1 MSNSLYSE
9 LSVQLT
15 KDISKIEKQQ
25 QGIYFSSKNTIHQA
39 IHTIRPFLRE
49 NMRIL
54 EPSCGTCEFITHL
67 DNMETVSTGNT
78 IDCVEYNQSIYNEIK
93 SLNFQR
99 NTVNIHHSDFLTYT
113 SSEPYDLIIGN
124 PPYFVIPKKDVDV
137 SYWSYFTGR
146 PNIFN
151 IFIAKSLSML
161 AENGI
166 LCFVLPKSFLNC
178 IYYDNTRSHIYN
190 NYNIVAIEPCN
201 DAKFI
206 DTTQETIIFTIQK
219 NAPKN
224 NSRFTIAKNGF
235 TIFHDPTKIEQL
247 HDMYKESTTLDQM
260 GFKVGVGT
268 VVWNQVKSE
277 LTHDKTKTMLIY
289 SSNVE
294 DNKIVVKDFKNDS
307 KKQYIDR
314 DGKNDMCLIVNR
326 GYGNGEY
333 KFQYAIVNQTQ
344 PYLLENHII
353 CITLKPTQ
361 TKLSKAKLLAQY
373 QKITKSFDN
382 EKTRQFINMYFSNN
396 AINTTELQHILPIY

>member
-1 MSNSLYSE
+1 
-9 LSVQLT
+9 
-15 KDISKIEKQQ
+15 
-25 QGIYFSSKNTIHQA
+25 
-39 IHTIRPFLRE
+39 
-49 NMRIL
+49 
-54 EPSCGTCEFITHL
+54 
-67 DNMETVSTGNT
+67 
-78 IDCVEYNQSIYNEIK
+78 
-93 SLNFQR
+93 
-99 NTVNIHHSDFLTYT
+99 LTYT
-113 SSEPYDLIIGN
+113 SPEPYDLIIGN

-178 IYYDNTRSHIYN
+178 VYYDNTRSHIYN
-190 NYNIVAIEPCN
+190 NYNIIAIEACN

-206 DTTQETIIFTIQK
+206 DTAQETVIFTIQK

-224 NSRFTIAKNGF
+224 NSQFTIVKNGF
-235 TIFHDPTKIEQL
+235 TIFHDPIKINML
-247 HDMYKESTTLDQM
+247 HKMYQKSTTLDQM
-260 GFKVGVGT
+260 GFNVGVGT

-277 LTHDKTKTMLIY
+277 LTHDKNKTMLIY

-294 DNKIVVKDFKNDS
+294 DNKIIAKDFKNNS

-314 DGKNDMCLIVNR
+314 NGKTDTCLIVNR

-333 KFQYAIVNQTQ
+333 KFQYAIVNQTT

-361 TKLSKAKLLAQY
+361 PKITKSKLLKQY
-373 QKITKSFDN
+373 QKITESFDN
-382 EKTRQFINMYFSNN
+382 EKTRQFISMYFSNN